1 MSNISPKEEI
11 IHADFCLYKNQI
23 AYVDKLI
30 TIYSIIK
37 MDKDSQL
44 RNFEK
49 DVLNYYLRFG
59 YSTDTKKK
67 IREIEKKSLDTI
79 TQATFYLKK
88 KGYLIQSKTNF
99 SQKSFQNCD
108 LLELYSDYNKEQLKK
123 IEGGPWKLFINNDN
137 EFTHCETDDVDFVED
152 TNEAYKDLI
161 SNEISRT
168 NMIRIKEDDEEINI
182 DDI

>member
-99 SQKSFQNCD
+99 SQKTLNKD
-108 LLELYSDYNKEQLKK
+108 LER
-123 IEGGPWKLFINNDN
+123 IRR
-137 EFTHCETDDVDFVED
+137 DFVVG
-152 TNEAYKDLI
+152 NKKVWAIGFK
-161 SNEISRT
+161 
-168 NMIRIKEDDEEINI
+168 MK
-182 DDI
+182 